1 MARGDNGEE
10 GKMAG
15 EFFEGKMAEGKWP
28 RESGWGEIGEGKLSC
43 SQKGHQIV
51 LFEQFWHFLTATF

>member
-28 RESGWGEIGEGKLSC
+28 RGKWMR
-43 SQKGHQIV
+43 GNR
-51 LFEQFWHFLTATF
+51 

>member
-15 EFFEGKMAEGKWP
+15 GSFFGVKMARGKWP
-28 RESGWGEIGEGKLSC
+28 RGNRRGETVLLG
-43 SQKGHQIV
+43 SQLPWSWEWAKSFYKSFCMQ
-51 LFEQFWHFLTATF
+51 